1 MTNSQQF
8 PLNPTSQIRTIHS
21 LIKNHSLK
29 RNISM
34 KMHECIGI
42 VSSSG
47 NGFLALVVG
56 AMEVFVFI
64 D

>member
-1 MTNSQQF
+1 
-8 PLNPTSQIRTIHS
+8 
-21 LIKNHSLK
+21 
-29 RNISM
+29 M

-47 NGFLALVVG
+47 GGFLALVVG

>member
-1 MTNSQQF
+1 
-8 PLNPTSQIRTIHS
+8 
-21 LIKNHSLK
+21 
-29 RNISM
+29 M

-42 VSSSG
+42 VSSLG
-47 NGFLALVVG
+47 GGFLALVVG